1 MKWCCPGFEGF
12 YGNAGQ
18 RGAGIL
24 IGRDST
30 GRPEF
35 TLQYR
40 AVDEGEDISINSEG
54 LVSRIVDVGMQYC
67 PWCGRNLVKWYGKH
81 VDQLYRP
88 GLKITYP

>member
-24 IGRDST
+24 VGRDSRE
-30 GRPEF
+30 RPEF

-40 AVDEGEDISINSEG
+40 AADAGDETSLSSENLISPIVEVG
-54 LVSRIVDVGMQYC
+54 LQYC
-67 PWCGRNLVKWYGKH
+67 PWCGRNLEKWYGKG
-81 VDQLYRP
+81 VDDLYRP
-88 GLKITYP
+88 YLKIPSC